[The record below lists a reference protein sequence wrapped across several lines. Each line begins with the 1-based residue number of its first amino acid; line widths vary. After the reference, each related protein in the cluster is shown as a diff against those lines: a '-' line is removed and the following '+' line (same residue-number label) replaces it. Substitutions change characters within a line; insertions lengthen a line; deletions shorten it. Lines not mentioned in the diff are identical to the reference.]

1 MIAKNDPV
9 LSLQMQTYLVYRT
22 ASQWAIET
30 SRTTILNTSGA
41 PKQTAGCSR
50 LQMQLPPS
58 VEANTR
64 PCWAIGVYPPRY
76 RALVVGL
83 LLLIGLIP
91 SPASAAKSAQQ
102 LDTQLLDRLADAM
115 AKQAPESDLF
125 DAQVWLVATDT
136 RLQRYVKDAD
146 SRVRILRA
154 VYTQATDKDIEP
166 DLVLAVM
173 HVESFFDPY
182 AISRVGAQ
190 GLMQV
195 MPFWRKELGRDQ
207 DNLTH
212 IETNIRYGTT
222 ILAYYIERAEGDLVD
237 ALARYNGSRGRL
249 KYPELVVDRWRRF
262 WQSRTLSEQP
272 ELQSSCDKY
281 DLKACR
287 RR

>member
-1 MIAKNDPV
+1 
-9 LSLQMQTYLVYRT
+9 
-22 ASQWAIET
+22 
-30 SRTTILNTSGA
+30 
-41 PKQTAGCSR
+41 
-50 LQMQLPPS
+50 MQLPPS

-146 SRVRILRA
+146 SRVRILRS

-222 ILAYYIERAEGDLVD
+222 ILAYYIERSEGDLVD